1 MRVGVV
7 GLGNMGG
14 AMASNLVA
22 AGHAVA
28 GYDVVAARVGELEAL
43 GGRGASSPADAA
55 REAEVVSI
63 VVLDGDQLEAVT
75 TGPDGVLTGAAPGA
89 VVAVHST
96 VHPDSV
102 ARVAAAAPAGV
113 AVLDAPIS
121 GGVHGA
127 RAATLAIM
135 VGGDAGAFARA
146 RPVLDSMGSLVLHLG
161 PAGAG
166 LAAKLAR
173 NLMGYVSFLAA
184 QEGRWLADAA
194 DVDLDLLMQIL
205 EHTGAL
211 SPMMRNML
219 EVRGGDAVYAENLQ
233 PLIEL
238 AAKDLRVTLEF
249 AESLGVALPA
259 TEVTLEHVADAMG
272 QRNTTPR

>member
-1 MRVGVV
+1 MRIGFV

-14 AMASNLVA
+14 PMAANLLA
-22 AGHAVA
+22 AEHEVA
-28 GYDVVAARVGELEAL
+28 GFDVVPGRVAELEGR
-43 GGRGASSPADAA
+43 GGRGASSPADASHD
-55 REAEVVSI
+55 AELVSI
-63 VVLDGDQLEAVT
+63 VVLDGDQLDAVAS
-75 TGPDGVLTGAAPGA
+75 GPDGVLAGVVSGA

-96 VHPDSV
+96 VHPDAV

-121 GGVHGA
+121 GGVPGA
-127 RAATLAIM
+127 REARLAIM
-135 VGGDAGAFARA
+135 VGGDGDAFARA
-146 RPVLDSMGSLVLHLG
+146 KPAFESMGTLVLHLG
-161 PAGAG
+161 PPGAG

-194 DVDLDLLMQIL
+194 DVDLDVLMQIL

-219 EVRGGDAVYAENLQ
+219 AVRGGDAVYAESLQ
-233 PLIEL
+233 PLIDI
-238 AAKDLRVTLEF
+238 AAKDLRVTLEL
-249 AESLGVALPA
+249 AESLGVTLPA

-272 QRNTTPR
+272 LGNAAQR

>member
-1 MRVGVV
+1 MRIGFV

-14 AMASNLVA
+14 PMAANLLA
-22 AGHAVA
+22 AGHEVA
-28 GYDVVAARVGELEAL
+28 GFDVLPERVADLERL
-43 GGRGASSPADAA
+43 GGRGASSPADASQA
-55 REAEVVSI
+55 AELVSI
-63 VVLDGDQLEAVT
+63 VVLDGDQLEAVASGT
-75 TGPDGVLTGAAPGA
+75 DGVLAGVVPGA

-96 VHPDSV
+96 VHPGAV
-102 ARVAAAAPAGV
+102 ARVAAAAPAEV
-113 AVLDAPIS
+113 EVLDAPIS
-121 GGVHGA
+121 GGVPGA
-127 RAATLAIM
+127 REARLAIM
-135 VGGDAGAFARA
+135 VGGDADAFARA
-146 RPVLDSMGSLVLHLG
+146 KPAFESMGTLVLHLG
-161 PAGAG
+161 PPGAG

-194 DVDLDLLMQIL
+194 DVDLDVLMQIL

-219 EVRGGDAVYAENLQ
+219 AVRGGDAVYTENLQ

-249 AESLGVALPA
+249 AESLGVTLPA

-272 QRNTTPR
+272 QRNATPR

>member
-1 MRVGVV
+1 VRIGFV

-14 AMASNLVA
+14 PMAANLVA
-22 AGHAVA
+22 AGHDVA
-28 GYDVVAARVGELEAL
+28 GFDVVAERVADLERL
-43 GGRGASSPADAA
+43 GARGASSAADAS
-55 REAEVVSI
+55 RGAEVVSI
-63 VVLDGDQLEAVT
+63 VVLDGDQLDAVT
-75 TGPDGVLTGAAPGA
+75 SGPDGVLAGVAPGA

-96 VHPDSV
+96 VHPDAV

-113 AVLDAPIS
+113 DVLDAPIS
-121 GGVHGA
+121 GGVPGA
-127 RAATLAIM
+127 REARLAIM
-135 VGGDAGAFARA
+135 VGGGADAFARA
-146 RPVLDSMGSLVLHLG
+146 RPAFESMGSLVVHLG
-161 PAGAG
+161 PPGAG

>member
-1 MRVGVV
+1 
-7 GLGNMGG
+7 MGG
-14 AMASNLVA
+14 AMASNLVSG
-22 AGHAVA
+22 GHEVA
-28 GYDVVAARVGELEAL
+28 GYDIVAARVSDLEAR
-43 GGRGASSPADAA
+43 GGRGVASPAAAA
-55 REAEVVSI
+55 RDAEVVSI

-75 TGPDGVLTGAAPGA
+75 IGPDGVLAGVVPGA

-102 ARVAAAAPAGV
+102 ARVAAAAPPGV

-121 GGVHGA
+121 GGVPGA

-135 VGGDAGAFARA
+135 VGGDAVAFERA
-146 RPVLDSMGSLVLHLG
+146 RPVFDSMGSLVLHLG

-194 DVDLDLLMQIL
+194 GVDLDALMDIL

-219 EVRGGDAVYAENLQ
+219 QVRGGDVVYTDDLQ
-233 PLIEL
+233 PLIDL

-249 AESLGVALPA
+249 AASLGVVLPA

-272 QRNTTPR
+272 RRNTTPR

>member
-1 MRVGVV
+1 MRIGFV

-14 AMASNLVA
+14 PMAANLVT
-22 AGHAVA
+22 AGHDVA
-28 GYDVVAARVGELEAL
+28 GFDLRPEPVAELEDRGA
-43 GGRGASSPADAA
+43 RGASSPADASKD
-55 REAEVVSI
+55 AELVSI
-63 VVLDGDQLEAVT
+63 VVLDGEQLDAVAS
-75 TGPDGVLTGAAPGA
+75 GPDGVLAGVAPGA
-89 VVAVHST
+89 IVAVHST
-96 VHPDSV
+96 VHPDAV
-102 ARVAAAAPAGV
+102 ARVATAAPAGV
-113 AVLDAPIS
+113 DVLDAPIS
-121 GGVHGA
+121 GGVPGA
-127 RAATLAIM
+127 REARLAIM
-135 VGGDAGAFARA
+135 VGGDGDAFARA
-146 RPVLDSMGSLVLHLG
+146 RPAFESMGTLVLHLG

-194 DVDLDLLMQIL
+194 DVDLDVLMQIL

-219 EVRGGDAVYAENLQ
+219 AVRGGDSVYTDNLQ
-233 PLIEL
+233 PLIDL

-249 AESLGVALPA
+249 AESLGVRLPA

-272 QRNTTPR
+272 QRTAKPR

>member
-1 MRVGVV
+1 MRIGFV

-14 AMASNLVA
+14 PMAANLLA
-22 AGHAVA
+22 AGHDVA
-28 GYDVVAARVGELEAL
+28 GFDVLADRIAALGRL
-43 GGRGASSPADAA
+43 GGRAASSPADASRDA
-55 REAEVVSI
+55 DVVSI
-63 VVLDGDQLEAVT
+63 VVLDGDQLAAVAS
-75 TGPDGVLTGAAPGA
+75 GAEGVLAGVGAGA
-89 VVAVHST
+89 VIAVHST
-96 VHPDSV
+96 VHPDAV
-102 ARVAAAAPAGV
+102 AQLAAAAPAGV
-113 AVLDAPIS
+113 DVLDAPIS
-121 GGVHGA
+121 GGVPGA
-127 RAATLAIM
+127 RDACLAIM
-135 VGGDAGAFARA
+135 VGGDRDAFARA
-146 RPVLDSMGSLVLHLG
+146 RPAFESMGTLVLHLG

-194 DVDLDLLMQIL
+194 DVDLDVLVQIL

-219 EVRGGDAVYAENLQ
+219 AVRGGDAVYAENLQ
-233 PLIEL
+233 PLIDL